1 MVHEVGDSEF
11 AFVRLGFVSDL
22 SCLLFDLQKAI
33 LEHFGMPFN
42 DMEQEE
48 LNLPFNRADLV
59 RSNAVLALQILNYE
73 IGVPG
78 SNIASTHAQMHRYTH
93 THIHTHTHT
102 RTHTLTHSHTHTN
115 THTLL
120 LVHVGSQTILRRQHQ
135 AYNFFHHANRL
146 VSYTMFSIDNR
157 PMGVNRDSLKETME
171 EAEVHAALNALNK
184 IIQLM
189 DVQLNMAGLSN
200 QVMCVTIISELTC

>member
-1 MVHEVGDSEF
+1 MENTDMDHEVGDSEF

-48 LNLPFNRADLV
+48 LNLPFDRADLV

-78 SNIASTHAQMHRYTH
+78 S
-93 THIHTHTHT
+93 
-102 RTHTLTHSHTHTN
+102 
-115 THTLL
+115 
-120 LVHVGSQTILRRQHQ
+120 QTILRRHHQ

-146 VSYTMFSIDNR
+146 VSYTMFSMDNR

-184 IIQLM
+184 IVQLM
-189 DVQLNMAGLSN
+189 DGQLNMAGLSN